1 VLYLRD
7 GIIVGGG
14 PMLNEPGDLSG
25 QGMLL
30 IGGPFDV
37 GVGQP
42 FITALG
48 PRNKLCPG
56 LTWPAIW
63 SEPGQYEA
71 ILVKGPV
78 TPSVDEEHVRLDI
91 PTLGRWPLMVS
102 RVRFPTEQA

>member
-14 PMLNEPGDLSG
+14 PSLNEPGDLTP
-25 QGMLL
+25 QGMNL

-37 GVGQP
+37 GIGEP
-42 FITALG
+42 FISELG

-56 LTWPAIW
+56 LAWPSIW
-63 SEPGQYEA
+63 SEPRDYEA
-71 ILVKGPV
+71 ILIKGQVLPG
-78 TPSVDEEHVRLDI
+78 VDEEHIHLDI

-102 RVRFPTEQA
+102 RVPFPA